1 MSCCTGTAAGTV
13 TLARS
18 VAKFTVA
25 VTPSTALSLFS
36 TRAAHDAHVIP
47 TIENSSSRGADD
59 ASPVTAADDTCLIPP
74 SSTNPASHSRF
85 CHVRR
90 QRHVRPDLRL
100 AELAAG
106 YLAAMPGKL
115 HDESKAQFNVAKM

>member
-1 MSCCTGTAAGTV
+1 MSCCTGTAGGTV

-59 ASPVTAADDTCLIPP
+59 ASPVTAAVDTCLIPS
-74 SSTNPASHSRF
+74 SSTNPANHSGFR
-85 CHVRR
+85 HARR
-90 QRHVRPDLRL
+90 QRHVQLDLRL
-100 AELAAG
+100 PEQQPG
-106 YLAAMPGKL
+106 YLTAMPGNL
-115 HDESKAQFNVAKM
+115 HRESKAEFNVAKM